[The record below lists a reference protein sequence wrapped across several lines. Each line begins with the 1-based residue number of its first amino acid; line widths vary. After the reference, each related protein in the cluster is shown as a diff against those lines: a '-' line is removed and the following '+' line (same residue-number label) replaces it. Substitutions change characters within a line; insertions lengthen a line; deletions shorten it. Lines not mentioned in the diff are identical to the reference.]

1 MTTLMIRKATKP
13 TTVIYTMVTTSRMIF
28 DISYAL
34 LKYSRYGILEIR
46 GLGYVSGA
54 M

>member
-1 MTTLMIRKATKP
+1 MIGVATTHAITIRSAI
-13 TTVIYTMVTTSRMIF
+13 TTMRTTSMMIF

-34 LKYSRYGILEIR
+34 LKYSRYGILEIQ
-46 GLGYVSGA
+46 GLGYVSEA